1 MKSIKLNYSV
11 IGLFV
16 ILMSVS
22 QLFAQNNEVK
32 ISHNWNNEEIKIK
45 LKYPRAISTT
55 SFTKNKTYIES
66 LNQTKWVA
74 NDNFYTLKTEEN
86 TLKKNIIKTH
96 TKSIFHR
103 NHNGHK
109 LKKETPNKITQDWID
124 DPHNHKA
131 KVILFH
137 F

>member
-1 MKSIKLNYSV
+1 MKSINLKYSV

-22 QLFAQNNEVK
+22 ELFAQNNKIK
-32 ISHNWNNEEIKIK
+32 ISKNWNNEEIKIK

-55 SFTKNKTYIES
+55 SFTKNKTYIER
-66 LNQTKWVA
+66 LNQKKLIIS
-74 NDNFYTLKTEEN
+74 DNFYTIKTGEN
-86 TLKKNIIKTH
+86 TLKKDNINTH
-96 TKSIFHR
+96 NKSIFHK

-109 LKKETPNKITQDWID
+109 FKKETPNKITQDWIE
-124 DPHNHKA
+124 DPHNHKV